1 MNAPTVPQPAKPVTL
16 KEVVDRLAT
25 NPGLSDTRRR
35 DLRSAV
41 VTYGKLKGEPLS
53 GIPLDFAAIRRTLDG
68 IVPAQ
73 AKVSR
78 KRWAN
83 LRSDLTAAMEASGL
97 QPILR
102 TADVELDASWDALLR
117 AVQDK
122 GVTYGLS
129 RLARW
134 STARQISPT
143 AVDDAILEQFFA
155 ELEATSLVRNL
166 RAQRRSVAKSWNR
179 LATLAAGHA
188 LRRVQVPSN
197 RPVSMRVPWLEL
209 PASFRDEVEKYLL
222 WCSVPDPLD
231 DTARARALAP
241 ETVRLR
247 RDHIHLAASAAC
259 ASGIDPRRLTSLA
272 ELVKPETFRALLR
285 HLWAKRGG
293 KLTSYT
299 RDVSVVLI
307 TIASEWVRVPA
318 DQLSNLKKLRGKLGS
333 LRSGLTEKN
342 KALLRKFDDPRLV
355 ASLLELPDRL
365 WCNARRN
372 AGVSKRWFIDLQ
384 TALALDI
391 LLHVAPRIENLAALS
406 FNEHLHW
413 PQGRGKPALLIIRI
427 EETKNESPLE
437 FELPI
442 ALSDRLYA
450 YRNDIAPAV
459 IGRRPDFL
467 FISRTGVRRTLWT
480 IRVAIQ
486 RSILRHLGVRITPH
500 QFRHIAAKIHLDAN
514 PGAYELVRQ
523 LLGHKDLKTTTKFYA
538 GVDTRRAGRAHA
550 HLVAKLREARSE
562 RVRRRPK
569 NPQDPRE

>member
-1 MNAPTVPQPAKPVTL
+1 VSRREFIALLGGAAAWPLAARAQQGAKVARIGYLVTGSL
-16 KEVVDRLAT
+16 ASPEARAMVDAFRQ
-25 NPGLSDTRRR
+25 GLREHGYVEGQSIVIEY
-35 DLRSAV
+35 RSAD
-41 VTYGKLKGEPLS
+41 GRIEHFPQLANELAS
-53 GIPLDFAAIRRTLDG
+53 LNLDLILAPNTPAA
-68 IVPAQ
+68 
-73 AKVSR
+73 
-78 KRWAN
+78 
-83 LRSDLTAAMEASGL
+83 
-97 QPILR
+97 
-102 TADVELDASWDALLR
+102 R
-117 AVQDK
+117 AVQRATRTIPIVVPVMGDP
-122 GVTYGLS
+122 VEDGLVAS
-129 RLARW
+129 LARPGGNITGLTFLGPEIVPKRLGLLKQALPNVSRVAALW
-134 STARQISPT
+134 HPGAFGERTTRDMLQATEAAARTLAIELQLVEVRAADEFDRAFSARPATALMPSSCFRARCFSPSANISP
-143 AVDDAILEQFFA
+143 ILPPS
-155 ELEATSLVRNL
+155 TGCPRSPKPGNL
-166 RAQRRSVAKSWNR
+166 RNS
-179 LATLAAGHA
+179 
-188 LRRVQVPSN
+188 
-197 RPVSMRVPWLEL
+197 
-209 PASFRDEVEKYLL
+209 
-222 WCSVPDPLD
+222 
-231 DTARARALAP
+231 
-241 ETVRLR
+241 
-247 RDHIHLAASAAC
+247 AASWAMERASLICSAAVPPTW
-259 ASGIDPRRLTSLA
+259 IRSLLNCVRTA
-272 ELVKPETFRALLR
+272 TD
-285 HLWAKRGG
+285 G
-293 KLTSYT
+293 
-299 RDVSVVLI
+299 VVLI

-318 DQLSNLKKLRGKLGS
+318 HQLSNLKKLRGKLGS

-365 WCNARRN
+365 WRDARRN

-486 RSILRHLGVRITPH
+486 RSMLRHLGVRITPH

-538 GVDTRRAGRAHA
+538 GIDTRRAGRAHA
-550 HLVAKLREARSE
+550 QLVARLRAARPE

-569 NPQDPRE
+569 TPQDPRE

>member
-1 MNAPTVPQPAKPVTL
+1 MNAPTVPQPAIPATL
-16 KEVVDRLAT
+16 KDVVDRLAT

-41 VTYGKLKGEPLS
+41 AIYGKLKGEPLS
-53 GIPLDFAAIRRTLDG
+53 AIPLDLAAIRRTLDG

-83 LRSDLTAAMEASGL
+83 LRSDLAAALAASGL
-97 QPILR
+97 QPILK
-102 TADVELDASWDALLR
+102 TADVEFDSTWAALLG
-117 AVQDK
+117 AVKDS
-122 GVTYGLS
+122 VVRHGLS

-134 STARQISPT
+134 ATMRQISPT
-143 AVDDAILEQFFA
+143 AVNDAILGQFFA

-166 RAQRRSVAKSWNR
+166 RAQRRSVAKTWNR
-179 LATLAAGHA
+179 LAA
-188 LRRVQVPSN
+188 LLPDQALHCVEVPSN
-197 RPVSMRVPWLEL
+197 RPASNRVPWLEL
-209 PASFRDEVEKYLL
+209 PASFREEVEKYLV

-231 DTARARALAP
+231 DLARARALAP

-247 RDHIHLAASAAC
+247 RDHIHRAASAAC
-259 ASGIDPRRLTSLA
+259 VSGIDPERLTSLA
-272 ELVKPETFRALLR
+272 ELVEPETLRALLR
-285 HLWAKRGG
+285 HLWSKRGG

-299 RDVSVVLI
+299 RDVAGALI

-318 DQLSNLKKLRGKLGS
+318 DQLSNLKKLRGNPGS

-342 KALLRKFDDPRLV
+342 QALLRKFDDPRLV

-365 WCNARRN
+365 WRNARRN

-391 LLHVAPRIENLAALS
+391 LLHVAPRIENLAALR

-413 PQGRGKPALLIIRI
+413 PQGRGKPALLVIRI

-450 YRNDIAPAV
+450 YRNEVAPAV

-486 RSILRHLGVRITPH
+486 RSMLRHLGVRITPH

-538 GVDTRRAGRAHA
+538 GIDTRRAGRAHA
-550 HLVAKLREARSE
+550 HLVARLREARPE

-569 NPQDPRE
+569 TLQDPQE